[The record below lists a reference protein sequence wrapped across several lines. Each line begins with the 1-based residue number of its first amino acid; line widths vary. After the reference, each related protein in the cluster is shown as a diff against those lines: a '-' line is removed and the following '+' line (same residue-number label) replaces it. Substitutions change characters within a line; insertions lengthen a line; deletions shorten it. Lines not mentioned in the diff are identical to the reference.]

1 MPPPPDVPTPER
13 ELPTDAVIGRDERG
27 AAGPERDLA
36 DFTTPRSVLRLIPF
50 AILIG
55 AASAVVALILLDLI
69 GLITNLL
76 YYHRWSL
83 TLVSPAGNA
92 LGASAVAIP
101 VVGGVIV
108 GFMARYGS
116 EQIRGHGI
124 PEAME
129 TILVGGSKVKP
140 RLTVLKPVSSAISIG
155 TGGPFG
161 AEGPIILTAGALGS
175 VLAQFFQFSAA
186 ERRSLLVAGAAG
198 GMAGV
203 FGTPVAAVLLG
214 VELLVFEWKPRSM
227 VPIGVAAAVA
237 EFVRMQFASAGLLAA
252 EPLFPTSIAQA
263 PGWAPF
269 GGAIIIGLA
278 GGITAWLLT
287 EAVYGAEDVFK
298 KLPVHWM
305 WWPAIGGLVVGL
317 GGLIEPRALGVG
329 YDTIAAQLA
338 GQVALGALVSIFVV
352 KLIIWAIALGSGTSG
367 GILAP
372 ILIMGCAVGGILT
385 PILPHATEGYWIFL
399 GMAAALAGVT
409 RSPLT
414 AIVFSVELTHD
425 VEVLLPLLV
434 VSTVAHLVSV
444 LILKRS
450 ILTEKVAR
458 RGFHV
463 LREYEVG
470 PLEVLFV
477 RDLMATDVLT
487 VEVGSALRAVH
498 AMLRE
503 HSAMRYQR
511 LLPVTTADGRLV
523 GAISWNDVLERAAR
537 GELEG
542 TVDDVMHQRLVV
554 AYPDE
559 TLRVVADRMAA
570 GKLGVLPVVDRN
582 DPAQLRGLITQF
594 DLLRARGRMLEEE
607 RHREQVL
614 DLRIFSAVRW
624 RRR

>member
-1 MPPPPDVPTPER
+1 
-13 ELPTDAVIGRDERG
+13 
-27 AAGPERDLA
+27 
-36 DFTTPRSVLRLIPF
+36 
-50 AILIG
+50 
-55 AASAVVALILLDLI
+55 
-69 GLITNLL
+69 
-76 YYHRWSL
+76 
-83 TLVSPAGNA
+83 
-92 LGASAVAIP
+92 
-101 VVGGVIV
+101 
-108 GFMARYGS
+108 
-116 EQIRGHGI
+116 
-124 PEAME
+124 
-129 TILVGGSKVKP
+129 
-140 RLTVLKPVSSAISIG
+140 
-155 TGGPFG
+155 
-161 AEGPIILTAGALGS
+161 
-175 VLAQFFQFSAA
+175 
-186 ERRSLLVAGAAG
+186 
-198 GMAGV
+198 
-203 FGTPVAAVLLG
+203 
-214 VELLVFEWKPRSM
+214 
-227 VPIGVAAAVA
+227 
-237 EFVRMQFASAGLLAA
+237 
-252 EPLFPTSIAQA
+252 
-263 PGWAPF
+263 
-269 GGAIIIGLA
+269 
-278 GGITAWLLT
+278 
-287 EAVYGAEDVFK
+287 
-298 KLPVHWM
+298 
-305 WWPAIGGLVVGL
+305 
-317 GGLIEPRALGVG
+317 
-329 YDTIAAQLA
+329 
-338 GQVALGALVSIFVV
+338 VALGALVSIFVV

-372 ILIMGCAVGGILT
+372 ILIMGCAVGGVLT
-385 PILPHATEGYWIFL
+385 PVLPHATEGYWIFL

-487 VEVGSALRAVH
+487 VEVGSALGAVH

-511 LLPVTTADGRLV
+511 LLPVTTAEGRLV

-542 TVDDVMHQRLVV
+542 TVDDVMHRRLVA

-559 TLRVVADRMAA
+559 TLRVVANRMAA
-570 GKLGVLPVVDRN
+570 GKLGVLPVVDRA
-582 DPAQLRGLITQF
+582 DPGQLRGLITQF